1 VRFKRVTFSLL
12 SPLIGLHVG
21 RNPVSGQRF
30 AHLAILPFIGI
41 DFEFKPYLND
51 QFLGKGNDNDN

>member
-1 VRFKRVTFSLL
+1 MRFKRVTFSLL

-30 AHLAILPFIGI
+30 AHLAVFPFIGI
-41 DFEFKPYLND
+41 DFEFKPYYND
-51 QFLGKGNDNDN
+51 KYLSGKGSDD